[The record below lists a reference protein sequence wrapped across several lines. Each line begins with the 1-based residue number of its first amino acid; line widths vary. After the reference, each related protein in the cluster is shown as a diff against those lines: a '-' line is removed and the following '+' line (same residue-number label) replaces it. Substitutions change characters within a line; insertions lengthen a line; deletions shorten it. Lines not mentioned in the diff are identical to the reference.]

1 MDREIHLY
9 SAIDFDSVRINTSL
23 IMITEWIH
31 TRTTLRRDVL
41 CVVRTAYVPPLGS
54 VLFQCCSL
62 VGENITVY
70 NIMLL
75 ATQADRYCTW
85 CSLIMWQCHCDTTS
99 IWCHPKS
106 KKLTIARRFCHKLF
120 ANVWRIFFHNLYKMF
135 RFCVSAPCG
144 TSFLYWGCQR
154 GQCFTDHNN
163 FHCQVHSDHSW
174 IVGREN

>member
-1 MDREIHLY
+1 MLFSWSKICVC
-9 SAIDFDSVRINTSL
+9 AIFYVFSISGAY
-23 IMITEWIH
+23 IAP
-31 TRTTLRRDVL
+31 L
-41 CVVRTAYVPPLGS
+41 CS

-70 NIMLL
+70 NIMIL

-85 CSLIMWQCHCDTTS
+85 YSLIMWQCHCDTTG

-106 KKLTIARRFCHKLF
+106 EKLTIARRVCHKLF
-120 ANVWRIFFHNLYKMF
+120 PNVWRIFFHNLYKMF
-135 RFCVSAPCG
+135 RLCVSAPCG
-144 TSFLYWGCQR
+144 TSFLYCGCQR
-154 GQCFTDHNN
+154 GQCFTDHNT

>member
-1 MDREIHLY
+1 MNTQHL
-9 SAIDFDSVRINTSL
+9 SSFPRNLRCFAANCNMSRI
-23 IMITEWIH
+23 
-31 TRTTLRRDVL
+31 TRFL
-41 CVVRTAYVPPLGS
+41 CYFLGLKFAS
-54 VLFQCCSL
+54 VLFLRFFHLWCVHPSSRQCTFSL

-70 NIMLL
+70 NIMIL

-85 CSLIMWQCHCDTTS
+85 YSLIMWQCHCDTTG

-106 KKLTIARRFCHKLF
+106 KKLTTRRVCHKLF
-120 ANVWRIFFHNLYKMF
+120 ANVWRIFFHNLYTMY

-144 TSFLYWGCQR
+144 TSFLYCGCQR
-154 GQCFTDHNN
+154 GQCFTDHNT